1 MSHRTPYHRRLH
13 VTSGVLDVS
22 DAPHAVYD
30 VSLDVR
36 DAHVWDP
43 ESAAMGPSFDRCT
56 ELDSLVPPAGPDL
69 SRAPKRHR
77 SEANIVMP
85 MLSSG
90 SSSTTD
96 LHPPPPGLSTVKK
109 QRPKQYKRREP
120 SRFCHLCG
128 RRSPNVPMAICS
140 RVIDGMCR
148 KVVCE
153 YCFEKYGW
161 DRSVIDDAKRVR
173 ERNGSEMDTVTVRKT
188 IWECPHC
195 EGKCGHKAQC
205 KTYGRTNYKRHL
217 RLRNKRTEQATTS
230 RKPPSNSK
238 KQLNS
243 SKKQEGGSKK
253 QESSSRKQESTKQGS
268 K

>member
-1 MSHRTPYHRRLH
+1 M
-13 VTSGVLDVS
+13 
-22 DAPHAVYD
+22 VYD

-43 ESAAMGPSFDRCT
+43 ESAAAPACDHCA
-56 ELDSLVPPAGPDL
+56 ELDDLVPAAGAGPDV
-69 SRAPKRHR
+69 SRAPKRHKND
-77 SEANIVMP
+77 SHMP
-85 MLSSG
+85 AILSSG
-90 SSSTTD
+90 SSSAPD
-96 LHPPPPGLSTVKK
+96 LHPPLPGLSTVKK

-153 YCFEKYGW
+153 FCFDKYGW

-173 ERNGSEMDTVTVRKT
+173 AKNGSELDTVRVRKA

-217 RLRNKRTEQATTS
+217 RLRNKRNEQQESSSS
-230 RKPPSNSK
+230 RRHPG
-238 KQLNS
+238 S
-243 SKKQEGGSKK
+243 SKKDQSTTKKPENGSKR
-253 QESSSRKQESTKQGS
+253 QETTQRGSSRKQESSS
-268 K
+268 KHSSK